1 LGYAEFGM
9 TVLQQGA
16 KEHDET
22 VADLL
27 AAGVRRLN
35 WGCGDFPELGWINSD
50 IKEGPNVHIA
60 RDIRYGL
67 PLETGCIEY
76 AASIHALPEIHYS
89 DQVPTLRELRRVL
102 EPGGVLRLVLP
113 DLDKGIR
120 AYLDEDHDYFLI
132 PDQDVRSIGGKLI
145 TQMLWY
151 GWSRMLFTYD
161 LVAEMLTEAGFSSVS
176 RCSYRQTN
184 SRFPGITELDSRER
198 ESLYA
203 EAVK

>member
-1 LGYAEFGM
+1 MTLLQPSEETYDPSAVAEM
-9 TVLQQGA
+9 
-16 KEHDET
+16 
-22 VADLL
+22 L

-35 WGCGDFPELGWINSD
+35 WGCGDFPDLGWINSD
-50 IKEGPNVHIA
+50 IKASPGIQIA

-67 PLETGCIEY
+67 PLQTGCIEY
-76 AASIHALPEIHYS
+76 ATSIHALPEMPYP

-120 AYLDEDHDYFLI
+120 AYLDQDRDYFLV
-132 PDQDVRSIGGKLI
+132 PDEHARSTGGKLV
-145 TQMLWY
+145 TQLLWY
-151 GWSRMLFTYD
+151 GWSKMLFTFD
-161 LVAEMLTEAGFSSVS
+161 LVEELLMQAGFTSVS

-184 SRFPGITELDSRER
+184 SRFPDIVEHDSRER

>member
-1 LGYAEFGM
+1 M
-9 TVLQQGA
+9 TVVHTDGRDH
-16 KEHDET
+16 EET

-27 AAGVRRLN
+27 AGGVRRFN
-35 WGCGDFPELGWINSD
+35 WGCGEFPEPGWINSD
-50 IKEGPNVHIA
+50 IKQSDGVHLA

-67 PLETGCIEY
+67 PLETGCLEY
-76 AASIHALPEIHYS
+76 IVSSHALPEIPLW
-89 DQVPTLRELRRVL
+89 DQVGTLRELRRVL
-102 EPGGVLRLVLP
+102 EPGGVLRLTLP

-120 AYLDEDHDYFLI
+120 AYLEEDDGYFLI
-132 PDQDVRSIGGKLI
+132 PDEDARSIGSKFI

-151 GWSRMLFTYD
+151 GWSRMLFTFSFI
-161 LVAEMLTEAGFSSVS
+161 AEMLGEAGFSSVT

-184 SRFPGITELDSRER
+184 SRFPDIVEHDSRER

>member
-1 LGYAEFGM
+1 M
-9 TVLQQGA
+9 TVLQSQA
-16 KEHDET
+16 ETPDET
-22 VADLL
+22 VAGLL

-35 WGCGDFPELGWINSD
+35 WGCGDYPEPGWINSD
-50 IKEGPNVHIA
+50 IKQSPGVHIA

-76 AASIHALPEIHYS
+76 AVSVHALPEIPYW

-120 AYLDEDHDYFLI
+120 AYLDDDREYFLI
-132 PDQDVRSIGGKLI
+132 PDEDARDIGAKFI

-161 LVAEMLTEAGFSSVS
+161 LIAEMLREAGFASVS
-176 RCSYRQTN
+176 RCSYGQTN
-184 SRFPGITELDSRER
+184 STLPAITEHDSRER